1 MMKLRIP
8 QRHSSTISFAMA
20 ALMVWPAVA
29 PASDESDRVSAKL
42 ERQIALIERMTD
54 EMLVESPNFYV
65 QSRNETRGLYMEGH
79 GLILSFET
87 SLVGEHSS
95 WDGANSWWKFWDGE
109 DDRHVIVIDSDWE
122 DEDDGG
128 ETVEE
133 VKKWKD
139 KHIARQEK
147 RYLRGKTEIVDLLLD
162 NAELLSSLADTD
174 WIEVQASLRGAPYF
188 RKKDL
193 HRLVMRAKMGDLR
206 AYSDGKLTED
216 AMIAKIQTRE
226 T

>member
-1 MMKLRIP
+1 MLEPRIP
-8 QRHSSTISFAMA
+8 QRHSGAVAFAMA
-20 ALMVWPAVA
+20 ILMAWPGIA
-29 PASDESDRVSAKL
+29 PAGDEADRLSSKL
-42 ERQIALIERMTD
+42 ERQISLIERMTD
-54 EMLVESPNFYV
+54 EMLVDSPNFFV

-87 SLVGEHSS
+87 SLVGEHSY
-95 WDGANSWWKFWDGE
+95 WDGNNAWWKFWDE
-109 DDRHVIVIDSDWE
+109 DDHHVIVIDSDWE
-122 DEDDGG
+122 DEDDGV

-133 VKKWKD
+133 TKKWKD

-174 WIEVQASLRGAPYF
+174 WVEVQASLRGAPYF